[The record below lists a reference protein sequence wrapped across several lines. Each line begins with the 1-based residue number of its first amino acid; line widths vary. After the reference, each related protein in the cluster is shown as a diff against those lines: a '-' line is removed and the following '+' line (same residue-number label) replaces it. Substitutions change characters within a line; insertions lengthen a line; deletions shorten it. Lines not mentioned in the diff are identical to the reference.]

1 MTLAVPAAR
10 TTLPPAALALLVFLT
25 LGWGANW
32 PIMKIVLTEVP
43 IWTFRTFCTGA
54 GAIGLLVLAR
64 LARQQIAVRRTQW
77 LPLTLIAGFNI
88 TGWNLL
94 ALYGLQHLP
103 SGRASILAFTMPLW
117 AVILSLFVLHDRL
130 TTRRAFGLALGLA
143 GLALLIGADLAA
155 LQTAPTGALFML
167 AAAISWAIGTVLTKR
182 FRIALEPAAFTGWQM
197 LIGGLPLAIGA
208 LILEVPQL
216 KPVSLGPALGIA
228 YNMIV
233 CFIFCYWAWNR
244 IVALVP
250 VAVSGLSTLMIP
262 IVGVVS
268 GMVVL
273 GERPGWHEYA
283 AMTLIVAA
291 LATVLLPAPARA
303 AASPD

>member
-43 IWTFRTFCTGA
+43 IWTFRTLCTGA
-54 GAIGLLVLAR
+54 GAIGLLVLAS
-64 LARQQIAVRRTQW
+64 LARQRIAVRPAQW
-77 LPLTLIAGFNI
+77 LPLALVAGFNI

-94 ALYGLQHLP
+94 ALYGLQYLP

-117 AVILSLFVLHDRL
+117 AVILSLFVLRDRL
-130 TTRRAFGLALGLA
+130 TTRRAFGLALGLS
-143 GLALLIGADLAA
+143 GLALLIGGDLAA
-155 LQTAPTGALFML
+155 LRSAPVGALFML
-167 AAAISWAIGTVLTKR
+167 AAAISWAIGTVLTKK
-182 FRIALEPAAFTGWQM
+182 FRIALDPAAFTGWQM

-208 LILEVPQL
+208 LIFEVPQL
-216 KPVSLGPALGIA
+216 GPVSLGPVLGIA

-233 CFIFCYWAWNR
+233 CFIFCYWAWNK
-244 IVALVP
+244 IVASVP

-291 LATVLLPAPARA
+291 LATVLMPAPARA